1 MTRTRRPEAFKR
13 AEGQLQRV
21 RSDVYAKAA
30 RLVREGRV
38 VLEDETEL
46 ALWYRIRGDTGDH
59 VVRLASDN
67 HFSCTCAYASLK
79 GPRALCSHVVAAIL
93 HRALAGG
100 PDG

>member
-1 MTRTRRPEAFKR
+1 M
-13 AEGQLQRV
+13 

-30 RLVREGRV
+30 RLLRERRV
-38 VLEDETEL
+38 ALEDETEN
-46 ALWYRIRGDTGDH
+46 AGWYRVRGDSGDH

-93 HRALAGG
+93 HRAESADPTGNIN
-100 PDG
+100 